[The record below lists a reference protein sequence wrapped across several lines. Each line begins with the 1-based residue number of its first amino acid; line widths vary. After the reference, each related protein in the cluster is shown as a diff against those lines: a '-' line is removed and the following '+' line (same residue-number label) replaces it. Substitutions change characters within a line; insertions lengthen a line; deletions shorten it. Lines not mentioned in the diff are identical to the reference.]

1 MSEKILVL
9 VATMT
14 GTAEM
19 IAEDIVAAHCDRR
32 EFTMQELQKTTLE
45 QLAGARTALLVSST
59 YGEGEVPEPSLPF
72 FNLVKANK
80 PNPSGF
86 VYGAITL
93 GDRVT
98 YPNTFANGGRLW
110 DALLTECGATRVG
123 QLLVLDASDPAD
135 KSELALR
142 WAGDWLGVVDGHRAT
157 GAMNQ

>member
-1 MSEKILVL
+1 MAKILVL

-19 IAEDIVAAHCDRR
+19 IAEDIAAAHCDRH
-32 EFTMQELQKTTLE
+32 EFALQALEKTTLE

-59 YGEGEVPEPSLPF
+59 YGEGEVPEPSIPF

-80 PNPSGF
+80 PNLSGL

-93 GDRVT
+93 GDGGT

-110 DALLTECGATRVG
+110 DALLTERGATRVG
-123 QLLVLDASDPAD
+123 ELLVLDACDPAD

-142 WAGDWLGVVDGHRAT
+142 WAGHWLGLIEGRRAT
-157 GAMNQ
+157 GAVNQ